1 MIDPT
6 RYLLTQYK
14 GTTTLQT
21 FYFATIQDKYLEQT
35 SYGLKLSANYIIKYI
50 TINRIE
56 KESTFLI
63 TYPNTTKALLNLT
76 LDTCR
81 IDYEGLTF
89 NLNRCRVNNM
99 TREIFIQGGLDIEI
113 AANKNVTITFGPIE
127 TPITQLSPG
136 YFTVRSF
143 VALDFIFNN
152 THQPFITVLFPGYLI
167 DEIGLDIT

>member
-1 MIDPT
+1 MTFDGKFLEKNTEITFLFLEVQNSPDTRLSDKYREVEMIDPT

-21 FYFATIQDKYLEQT
+21 LYFATIQDKYLEQT
-35 SYGLKLSANYIIKYI
+35 TYGLKLSANYIIKYI

-89 NLNRCRVNNM
+89 NLNRCRINNM

-127 TPITQLSPG
+127 TPIT
-136 YFTVRSF
+136 
-143 VALDFIFNN
+143 
-152 THQPFITVLFPGYLI
+152 
-167 DEIGLDIT
+167 